1 MGLWGFPSAL
11 GTSCHF
17 PITPPLCFCQ
27 ERGNCESGYH
37 LLKKLPDARLCWPCP
52 VTITVME
59 ILPQAPSYQGTFVEQ
74 GQTGLFNL

>member
-17 PITPPLCFCQ
+17 PIPPPYAFVRKEDIVSLDTTSSRSSQ
-27 ERGNCESGYH
+27 MPGY
-37 LLKKLPDARLCWPCP
+37 AGP

-59 ILPQAPSYQGTFVEQ
+59 ILPQAPNNQGTFVEQ
-74 GQTGLFNL
+74 GQMGLFNL